1 MNKMQVFHFTLEDHN
16 GQLAAYDV
24 ITSKSPVEALA
35 TLVNVVPNSFLPLS
49 VFTWYTVNIRP

>member
-1 MNKMQVFHFTLEDHN
+1 MKKMQVFRFTLEGHN
-16 GQLAAYDV
+16 GQMAAYDV

-35 TLVNVVPNSFLPLS
+35 TPVNVVPNSFLPLS

>member
-1 MNKMQVFHFTLEDHN
+1 MNKMQVFRFTLECHN

-24 ITSKSPVEALA
+24 ISSKSPAEALA
-35 TLVNVVPNSFLPLS
+35 ALVDVVPNSFLPLS

>member
-1 MNKMQVFHFTLEDHN
+1 MKKMQVFHFTLEDYN

-35 TLVNVVPNSFLPLS
+35 TLVNVVPDSFLPLS